1 MLRII
6 LADDHADVRKGI
18 IQILSDEF
26 NPVHIEEAGNGR
38 ELIEKVLEAE
48 WDVVISDLVMPGING
63 LDALKDIRKKNIRL
77 PVIII
82 SSSPADQYRDRVL
95 EAGAIAFISKEH
107 LPAELIKVIS
117 VIVNSAI
124 DNAEE

>member
-26 NPVHIEEAGNGR
+26 GDVYIEEAENGR
-38 ELIEKVLEAE
+38 ELTQKVRDEQ
-48 WDVVISDLVMPGING
+48 WDIVISDLIMPGQNG
-63 LDALKDIRKKNIRL
+63 LEALKDIRITVDSL

-82 SSSPADQYRDRVL
+82 SSSPADQYEEKVL
-95 EAGAIAFISKEH
+95 EAGAIAYISKEN
-107 LPAELIKVIS
+107 LAIDLIKTIHSIIKTVG
-117 VIVNSAI
+117 
-124 DNAEE
+124 